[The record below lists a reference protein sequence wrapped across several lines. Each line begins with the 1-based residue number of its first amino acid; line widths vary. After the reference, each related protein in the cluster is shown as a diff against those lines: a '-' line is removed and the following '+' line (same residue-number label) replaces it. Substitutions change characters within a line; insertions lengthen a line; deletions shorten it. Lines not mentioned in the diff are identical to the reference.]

1 MSVVPYRVTRE
12 HREGLVTKAKVLSN
26 KAKEEVRRIHNN
38 FAKKAKAKEGASA
51 TTTPKRQGG
60 ASGRASGES

>member
-38 FAKKAKAKEGASA
+38 FAKKAKAKEGKLSEDLIFKVTLKVCA
-51 TTTPKRQGG
+51 KV
-60 ASGRASGES
+60 